1 MRIRPLQGFTLVELL
16 VVIAIIGLMIALLL
30 PAVQAARESGR
41 RSACASNLR
50 QIALANHGHLSAR
63 GRFPASWLEQ
73 NRAPR
78 VNQEGEWS
86 WVTLILPYLEE
97 SATFAALPLDVSL
110 ATALLQDNMLSRLEA
125 PVRVFLCPSD
135 NGPVEGTSE
144 NGGRFVRR
152 RGRAGNFYLAKS
164 NYVGCNASFS
174 LAFDDGPPTNAGF
187 TQAHWARA
195 NGIFLRD
202 RGLRV
207 KDVTDGLSKTLLL
220 GERNWERRNAAGEVV
235 DCRAGLMYGVGHF
248 ANPERTL
255 ESGAA
260 QSHALFSGRYG
271 INNPERAS
279 TSFSTS
285 EDGPACARG
294 LGSSHPGGGQVALA
308 DGAVRWLA
316 DSVELFTTANFND
329 DLKAVGNPVDS
340 VYERLCS
347 RNDGEVVGEW

>member
-1 MRIRPLQGFTLVELL
+1 MRIRPLHGFTLVELL

-110 ATALLQDNMLSRLEA
+110 ATALLQDDMLSRLEA

-174 LAFDDGPPTNAGF
+174 LAFDDGPPT
-187 TQAHWARA
+187 
-195 NGIFLRD
+195 
-202 RGLRV
+202 
-207 KDVTDGLSKTLLL
+207 
-220 GERNWERRNAAGEVV
+220 E
-235 DCRAGLMYGVGHF
+235 
-248 ANPERTL
+248 
-255 ESGAA
+255 
-260 QSHALFSGRYG
+260 
-271 INNPERAS
+271 
-279 TSFSTS
+279 
-285 EDGPACARG
+285 
-294 LGSSHPGGGQVALA
+294 
-308 DGAVRWLA
+308 
-316 DSVELFTTANFND
+316 
-329 DLKAVGNPVDS
+329 
-340 VYERLCS
+340 
-347 RNDGEVVGEW
+347 